1 MSAAVNAS
9 RFRAF
14 LLARRL
20 TASLAAAFTPRSTSR
35 LSSRSTLLF
44 TFALVLALDGL
55 ASTPAQAAYA
65 IAQYGAPKY
74 PPDFTHFDSVNPD
87 APKRG
92 TLVLA
97 NPDRKTSFDKF
108 NPFTLRGNS
117 APGVDMTFETL
128 TVGSDNETS
137 SAYGLLADDIRV
149 APDQRSVTFHINT
162 QARFSNGDPVT
173 AADVKYSFDTLMSPQ
188 AAPTFRVYFGD
199 IAGVVIVDPQTIR
212 FDFKNRNPQLPL
224 LAGSVPVFSPKWGML
239 PNGQRVAFDKL
250 AFEVP
255 IGSGPYLIDHYDSG
269 RDITYRLNPDYW
281 GRNLPTRRGMYNF
294 THVTYKLYADNTARL
309 EAFKAGEFDAVVEYI
324 ARNWA
329 RLYTGRKFNDGELIK
344 TEFVHHNGAGMQGF
358 VLNLR
363 RPLFQDV
370 RVRQALDLAMDF
382 EWMNR
387 QIFFSQYRRIDS
399 YFSNSR
405 QAATGMPSAGEL
417 ALLEPL
423 RAQLDPAVFGPM
435 VTQPQTDPPSSLREN
450 LRRARALLAQAGWVY
465 RDGALR
471 NAQGQAF
478 TLEILD
484 DSGSAQ
490 TMGPV
495 VSPYARN
502 LAKLG
507 ITVNFR
513 TTDFAL
519 YQKRLDDFDFDVTT
533 ARYPDDPSP
542 GNELLDRFG
551 SASANTHGSDNLIG
565 LHSPAIDALTL
576 DVLRARTPAD
586 LESASQ
592 ALDRVLMH
600 GYYVV
605 PQWYSSTHRVA
616 YRKTLAHPATLPL
629 YYTAEDWIIR
639 TWWDNA
645 PGH

>member
-1 MSAAVNAS
+1 MSAAASAS

-14 LLARRL
+14 LLAPRL
-20 TASLAAAFTPRSTSR
+20 TFVLG
-35 LSSRSTLLF
+35 
-44 TFALVLALDGL
+44 LVLGFVLVSALDGL

-97 NPDRKTSFDKF
+97 NPDRRTSFDKF

-117 APGVDMTFETL
+117 APGVDVMFETL
-128 TVGSDNETS
+128 TTGSDNETA

-162 QARFSNGDPVT
+162 QARFTNGDPVT
-173 AADVKYSFDTLMSPQ
+173 AADVKYSFDTLMSAQ
-188 AAPTFRVYFGD
+188 AAPTFRVFFGD
-199 IAGVVIVDPQTIR
+199 IAGAVIVDPQTIR

-250 AFEVP
+250 AFEQP

-281 GRNLPTRRGMYNF
+281 GRNLPTRRGTYNF
-294 THVTYKLYADNTARL
+294 AHVTYKLYADNTARL
-309 EAFKAGEFDAVVEYI
+309 EAFKAGEFDAVVEYV

-344 TEFVHHNGAGMQGF
+344 AEFVHHNGAGMQGF
-358 VLNLR
+358 VLNQR
-363 RPLFQDV
+363 RALFQDL
-370 RVRQALDLAMDF
+370 RVRKALDLAMDF

-387 QIFFSQYRRIDS
+387 QIFFGQYRRIDS

-417 ALLEPL
+417 ALLDPL
-423 RAQLDPAVFGPM
+423 RAQLDPVVFGPM
-435 VTQPQTDPPSSLREN
+435 VTQPVTDPPASLREN
-450 LRRARALLAQAGWVY
+450 LRRARDLLAQAGWVY

-478 TLEILD
+478 AFEVLD
-484 DSGSAQ
+484 DSGGA
-490 TMGPV
+490 MGPV
-495 VSPYARN
+495 VSPYMRN

-513 TTDFAL
+513 TADFAL
-519 YQKRLDDFDFDVTT
+519 YQKRLDDFDFDVTV

-551 SASANTHGSDNLIG
+551 SGSANTHGSDNLIG

-576 DVLRARTPAD
+576 DVLRARTPVD

-605 PQWYSSTHRVA
+605 PQWYSATHRVA

-629 YYTAEDWIIR
+629 YYTAEDWIVR
-639 TWWDNA
+639 TWWDTA
-645 PGH
+645 PAH